1 MEAKVKIVVTNIKE
15 FHELYNELKE
25 AKEKLKEA
33 VKKLDNFDFI
43 IDMVDEKVKE

>member
-25 AKEKLKEA
+25 VKEKLKET